1 MAKKETEA
9 IVEAKVENNV
19 ENSVE
24 SEAVTTPAE
33 DIVVETTAKKA
44 TVKKTQELYIQYA
57 GKEVTEKEIMDRVKE
72 IWTKELGNK
81 VKDMITVKVYVKP
94 EDSAAYYVIN
104 GEVAGSIAL

>member
-1 MAKKETEA
+1 MAKKATKA
-9 IVEAKVENNV
+9 IVEANIEN
-19 ENSVE
+19 ET
-24 SEAVTTPAE
+24 VTTPVE
-33 DIVVETTAKKA
+33 DIVVENPVKKA
-44 TVKKTQELYIQYA
+44 SVKKTQELYIQYA